1 MRASGGPAGVIL
13 AYMSGALRCAGWSLV
28 AVAALVSGCVD
39 TEPQCYDARTVL
51 LTASEA
57 VEGEVTFHSQRGE
70 STYDLAVPDE
80 AGELSEDTCSA
91 TLREVSVSEDAVHDL
106 GPNDDLGAIVEF
118 RCRMAQPLFQNF
130 HALAQL
136 VDVRLMESAEP
147 FVGDSAFCQSCPE
160 LGDWCAHYSEPLV
173 RAEVLDATGGPA
185 GYPDFVTSD
194 FLRTVRVELEMGR
207 VADGTDGVCTE
218 NIELAASATFTV
230 TASRYRD
237 EGIQESCSN

>member
-1 MRASGGPAGVIL
+1 MR
-13 AYMSGALRCAGWSLV
+13 GALRCEGWSLV
-28 AVAALVSGCVD
+28 TLAALVIGCVD
-39 TEPQCYDARTVL
+39 TEPQCYGSRTVL

-70 STYDLAVPDE
+70 STYELAVPDE

-91 TLREVSVSEDAVHDL
+91 TLREVSVSEDKAHDF
-106 GPNDDLGAIVEF
+106 GPNDDLGATVEF
-118 RCRMAQPLFQNF
+118 RCRMAQPLFQDF

-136 VDVRLMESAEP
+136 TDVRLLESAQP
-147 FVGDSAFCQSCPE
+147 FVGHSAFCQSCPE
-160 LGDWCAHYSEPLV
+160 LGDRCAHYSEPLV

-218 NIELAASATFTV
+218 NIELAASATFKV
-230 TASRYRD
+230 SASRYRD
-237 EGIQESCSN
+237 EGIQETCSN